1 MADPVNLNRFRK
13 AKRRAERKRQSDENA
28 IRFGRSK
35 AERLLE
41 AARSEQARR
50 MLDRHLPGD
59 DEA

>member
-50 MLDRHLPGD
+50 MLDRHRLD
-59 DEA
+59 DEE